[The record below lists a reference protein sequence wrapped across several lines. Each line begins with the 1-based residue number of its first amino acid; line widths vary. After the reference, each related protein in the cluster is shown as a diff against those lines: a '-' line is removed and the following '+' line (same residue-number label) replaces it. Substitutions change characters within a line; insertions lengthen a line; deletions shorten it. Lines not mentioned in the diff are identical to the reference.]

1 MDYREYL
8 SKFNAN
14 AISLKF
20 LQMQHDRTISTAYR
34 EQLLKLMNRASN
46 TSDSGINVF
55 KKVTVEDIRYIIIY
69 ECVKLDL
76 QKFHFVKDTRNVRLR
91 AMEFT
96 KALSSLDIDMVSIP
110 DMESLRSITTIMLC
124 MTILQCVEL
133 RKAVEIQSMLRRL
146 CDLDRITLRKAF
158 WDAQELFNDNSH
170 FCKLDDSES
179 IVLWMNPPTVA
190 TKSTKAF

>member
-20 LQMQHDRTISTAYR
+20 LQMQHNRTISSAYR
-34 EQLLKLMNRASN
+34 EHLLKLMSRASN
-46 TSDSGINVF
+46 TSDSQINVF
-55 KKVTVEDIRYIIIY
+55 KNTTVEDIRYIILY

-76 QKFHFVKDTRNVRLR
+76 QNFHFVKNTRNVRLN

-96 KALSSLDIDMVSIP
+96 KALSTLDVDMVTIP
-110 DMESLRSITTIMLC
+110 DMEALRSVTTIMVC

-133 RKAVEIQSMLRRL
+133 RKVVEVQSMLRRI
-146 CDLDRITLRKAF
+146 CDLDRIKLRKAF

-170 FCKLDDSES
+170 FCKLDDSDS
-179 IVLWMNPPTVA
+179 IVRWMNPV
-190 TKSTKAF
+190 STTPKHSKAF